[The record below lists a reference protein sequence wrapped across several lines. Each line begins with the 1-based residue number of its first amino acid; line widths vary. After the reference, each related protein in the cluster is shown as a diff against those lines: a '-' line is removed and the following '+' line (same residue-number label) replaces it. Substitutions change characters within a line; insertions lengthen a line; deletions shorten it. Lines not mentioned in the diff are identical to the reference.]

1 MLLKGISLQSQF
13 TVSVY
18 SSLKLNTETA
28 TENCD
33 YLTGIFDRISNT
45 NFQYF

>member
-1 MLLKGISLQSQF
+1 MLLREISFQSQF
-13 TVSVY
+13 TVSVRSY
-18 SSLKLNTETA
+18 LKLITETA
-28 TENCD
+28 TEYYD